1 MDLRDVAANVVH
13 DYPGGAPSLAPR
25 IGKNATTLAHE
36 VHGTGA
42 AKLGLLDAEKIT
54 LRTGDLRILEAF
66 ALNCGQALIPLPDV
80 VDGQV
85 HECMSRLAVTAR
97 EFGDLCSEVSNSLID
112 GVINDNE
119 LARVDRECG
128 ELISSLRTLRESLA
142 QLNTQSKPASE
153 VKTKGR
159 S

>member
-13 DYPGGAPSLAPR
+13 DYPGGSPSLAPR

-66 ALNCGQALIPLPDV
+66 ALNCGQMLIPLPQSSDQP
-80 VDGQV
+80 VDD
-85 HECMSRLAVTAR
+85 CMARLATTAR
-97 EFGDLCSEVSNSLID
+97 EFGDLCTEVAADLVD
-112 GVINDNE
+112 GSISDNE
-119 LARVDRECG
+119 LARIDRECG
-128 ELISSLRTLRESLA
+128 ELMSSLRTLREALA
-142 QLNTQSKPASE
+142 RRNQAGKTTTQARP
-153 VKTKGR
+153 
-159 S
+159 

>member
-54 LRTGDLRILEAF
+54 IRTGDMRILEAF
-66 ALNCGQALIPLPDV
+66 ALNCGHMLIQLPKV
-80 VDGQV
+80 FEGEPR
-85 HECMSRLAVTAR
+85 ECMGHLAVTAR
-97 EFGDLCSEVSNSLID
+97 EFGDLCTEVANSLAD
-112 GVINDNE
+112 GVISDNE

-128 ELISSLRTLRESLA
+128 ELMASLRTLRDALA
-142 QLNTQSKPASE
+142 QHCAAGKPNDL
-153 VKTKGR
+153 KG
-159 S
+159 